1 MYIKTDEGL
10 GQAPMHYGSIA
21 GLGAARKWVHRRRP
35 RSSSGRAPSRMAG
48 LGAFGAPVLD
58 VQCPDPPGCAPVDA
72 ASCRAAIRDAV
83 REAIRLANNAAI
95 RLEAAIAVPPA
106 SRDANAQRTAK
117 RFKFFFGHDPAHAIT
132 WAGNE
137 ESGVSVAKR
146 FRAVARELDGG
157 RRVVFHCRTTRADCD
172 DDDLTCCSPNDN
184 AWFSTGVRNGV
195 NLCDGFWNP
204 PADLPPGLPVRSFRA
219 AIIIHEMLHMLFEFL
234 RDVGQGR
241 VRAACYEGFALRAA
255 GIPADR
261 FDVCQ
266 CRGIAPCP
274 PA

>member
-10 GQAPMHYGSIA
+10 GQAPMQYGSIA
-21 GLGAARKWVHRRRP
+21 GLGVARKWVHRRRP
-35 RSSSGRAPSRMAG
+35 RSDSGRAPSRMAG

-58 VQCPDPPGCAPVDA
+58 VQCPDPPGCAPVVA
-72 ASCRAAIRDAV
+72 AGCRAAIRDAV
-83 REAIRLANNAAI
+83 
-95 RLEAAIAVPPA
+95 
-106 SRDANAQRTAK
+106 RDANAQRTAK
-117 RFKFFFGHDPAHAIT
+117 RFEFFFGHDPAHAIT

-146 FRAVARELDGG
+146 FRAVAKELDGG
-157 RRVVFHCRTTRADCD
+157 RRVVFHCRPTRADCAD
-172 DDDLTCCSPNDN
+172 NDLTCCSPNDN
-184 AWFSTGVRNGV
+184 AWFSTGVRNGI

-204 PADLPPGLPVRSFRA
+204 PADLPQGVPVRSFRA
-219 AIIIHEMLHMLFEFL
+219 AIIIHEMLHMLFEHL

-255 GIPADR
+255 GIPADP

-266 CRGIAPCP
+266 CRATCP
-274 PA
+274 A

>member
-1 MYIKTDEGL
+1 MYLKTKEGFGQVPML
-10 GQAPMHYGSIA
+10 GGFIT
-21 GLGAARKWVHRRRP
+21 GFDAARKWVHRRRP
-35 RSSSGRAPSRMAG
+35 HSGSGRAASRMAG
-48 LGAFGAPVLD
+48 LGAFGVPVFD

-72 ASCRAAIRDAV
+72 AGCRAAIREAV
-83 REAIRLANNAAI
+83 WEAIRLANNAAT

-106 SRDANAQRTAK
+106 SRDSNAQRTAK
-117 RFKFFFGHDPAHAIT
+117 RFKFFFGHDPAHAIA

-157 RRVVFHCRTTRADCD
+157 RRVVFHCRPTRADCANN
-172 DDDLTCCSPNDN
+172 DLTCCSPDVN

-204 PADLPPGLPVRSFRA
+204 PPDLPQGLPVRSFRA

-234 RDVGQGR
+234 RDEGQGR

-255 GIPADR
+255 GIPADP

-266 CRGIAPCP
+266 CRGTACP
-274 PA
+274 A